1 MAAEIAALLAAAAV
15 SFASLAA
22 GRERR
27 RTLLPASGLGEPVEM
42 LGPSSSSRS
51 PMEVLRGFARR
62 RPARRSDVLEAQLAD
77 AIAAIAAGSRAGM
90 SLQQAVALA
99 AEQVA
104 DPLGGSLRAF
114 VDQTR
119 LGVPLE
125 DALDRWLSGVPI
137 NDVRLA
143 AAVLRLHHRTGGALA
158 PVLEG
163 LASTLRDRRAAVR
176 EVRSLTA
183 QARLSGA
190 ILGFLPIGF
199 FAFLWLSSGRD
210 MQIAIGSSLGRT
222 AIAVGLVLEGAAFL
236 WIRRLLAV
244 EQ

>member
-1 MAAEIAALLAAAAV
+1 MAAEIAALLAVAAV
-15 SFASLAA
+15 SFAGLATELE
-22 GRERR
+22 GRRA
-27 RTLLPASGLGEPVEM
+27 LLPAGVLGEPLQM
-42 LGPSSSSRS
+42 RGPSTSGRS
-51 PMEVLRGFARR
+51 PMEMLRGFARR
-62 RPARRSDVLEAQLAD
+62 RTARRSDVLEAQLAD

-90 SLQQAVALA
+90 SLQQAIALA

-104 DPLGGSLRAF
+104 DPLGASLRAV
-114 VDQTR
+114 VDRAR

-125 DALDRWLSGVPI
+125 DALDGWVSGVPM

-190 ILGFLPIGF
+190 ILGLLPIGF
-199 FAFLWLSSGRD
+199 FAFLWLSSRRD
-210 MQIAIGSSLGRT
+210 MQIAVASSLGRT
-222 AIAVGLVLEGAAFL
+222 AIAVGLALEGAAFL

-244 EQ
+244 EP

>member
-1 MAAEIAALLAAAAV
+1 RSA
-15 SFASLAA
+15 
-22 GRERR
+22 R
-27 RTLLPASGLGEPVEM
+27 RT
-42 LGPSSSSRS
+42 
-51 PMEVLRGFARR
+51 
-62 RPARRSDVLEAQLAD
+62 DVLEAQLAD

-104 DPLGGSLRAF
+104 DPLGGSLRAV
-114 VDQTR
+114 VDRSR

-125 DALDRWLSGVPI
+125 DALDGWVSAVPMT
-137 NDVRLA
+137 DVRLA

-190 ILGFLPIGF
+190 ILGLLPIGF
-199 FAFLWLSSGRD
+199 FAFLWLSSRRD
-210 MQIAIGSSLGRT
+210 MQIAVASSLGRT
-222 AIAVGLVLEGAAFL
+222 AIAVGLVLEAAAFL

-244 EQ
+244 EP

>member
-1 MAAEIAALLAAAAV
+1 MEAEIAGLLAVAAV

-22 GRERR
+22 EFERHR
-27 RTLLPASGLGEPVEM
+27 ALLPAGTPGESIEIPGL
-42 LGPSSSSRS
+42 SASSRS
-51 PMEVLRGFARR
+51 PIELLHGFARR
-62 RPARRSDVLEAQLAD
+62 RSARRTDVLEAQLAD

-104 DPLGGSLRAF
+104 DPLGGSLRAV
-114 VDQTR
+114 VDRSR

-125 DALDRWLSGVPI
+125 DALDGWVSAVPMT
-137 NDVRLA
+137 DVRLA

-190 ILGFLPIGF
+190 ILGLLPIGF
-199 FAFLWLSSGRD
+199 FAFLWLSSRRD
-210 MQIAIGSSLGRT
+210 MQIAVASSLGRT
-222 AIAVGLVLEGAAFL
+222 AIAVGLVLEAAAFL

-244 EQ
+244 EP

>member
-1 MAAEIAALLAAAAV
+1 MAAEIAALLAVAAV
-15 SFASLAA
+15 SLGGLATEL
-22 GRERR
+22 ERR
-27 RTLLPASGLGEPVEM
+27 RALLPASVLGDPLQM
-42 LGPSSSSRS
+42 RGPSTSGRS
-51 PMEVLRGFARR
+51 PMEMLRGLARR
-62 RPARRSDVLEAQLAD
+62 RTARRSDVLEAQLAD

-90 SLQQAVALA
+90 SLQQGIALA

-104 DPLGGSLRAF
+104 DPLGASLRAV
-114 VDQTR
+114 VDRAR

-125 DALDRWLSGVPI
+125 DALDGWVSQIPM

-143 AAVLRLHHRTGGALA
+143 AAVLRLHRRTGGALA

-190 ILGFLPIGF
+190 ILGLLPIGF
-199 FAFLWLSSGRD
+199 FAFLWLSSRRD
-210 MQIAIGSSLGRT
+210 MQIAVASSLGRT
-222 AIAVGLVLEGAAFL
+222 AIAVGLALEGAAFL

-244 EQ
+244 EP